1 MEKAREIIV
10 KLNYEEQ
17 RGVRMR
23 ESDEQIIIDIHTMV
37 ARGHRQV

>member
-10 KLNYEEQ
+10 KLNDGEQ

-23 ESDEQIIIDIHTMV
+23 GSDEQIITDIHTMV
-37 ARGHRQV
+37 ARGHGQV